1 LRPATTCS
9 CPGVRTA
16 RFRRPVC
23 PKAHT
28 TLGPRFMIFATTAV
42 RVRRGP
48 RGAYVPRGPLSIDQQ
63 GGREMARH
71 AVSENRPLTRRQITS
86 RQELATGVQAAER
99 NRRSAR
105 HVQTKGLDR
114 TQVSSR
120 GRQAPLVETV
130 RSYLD
135 VNG

>member
-1 LRPATTCS
+1 MGAAQRDA
-9 CPGVRTA
+9 
-16 RFRRPVC
+16 
-23 PKAHT
+23 
-28 TLGPRFMIFATTAV
+28 
-42 RVRRGP
+42 RVRDREYAAL
-48 RGAYVPRGPLSIDQQ
+48 RLSSRRRGPLSIDQQ

-86 RQELATGVQAAER
+86 KQELARGVRAGER
-99 NRRSAR
+99 SRGSAGR
-105 HVQTKGLDR
+105 VRTKGRDGA
-114 TQVSSR
+114 QVSSR